1 MKTRRLHRITGLVML
16 LPLLGWAA
24 TGLVFFL
31 KPGYEGA
38 YEMLSVRTYPLTRR
52 YEITPGADWTE
63 ARILRTRLGDHLL
76 VRTSS
81 GRLHL
86 DPETMRPR
94 PEPSEVEVRE
104 LLKDAFSANPA
115 RYGDP
120 VNVSKGE
127 ATTSTG
133 VEVGL
138 DWMTLILQQKGPD
151 TARIDAL
158 YRIHYLQWTG
168 VKWLDRA
175 LGLAGLVLLV
185 ALSVLGLRLAFRR
198 GTVNR

>member
-1 MKTRRLHRITGLVML
+1 MKIRILHRVTGLVML

-52 YEITPGADWTE
+52 YEITPGTDWTE
-63 ARILRTRLGDHLL
+63 ARIVRTRLGDHLL
-76 VRTSS
+76 VKASS

-94 PEPSEVEVRE
+94 PEPSEGDVRE

-120 VNVSKGE
+120 VTVSKGVIM
-127 ATTSTG
+127 TSTG

-138 DWMTLILQQKGPD
+138 DWMMLSLRQKGPD
-151 TARIDAL
+151 TERIDTL

-168 VKWLDRA
+168 VKWFDRA

-185 ALSVLGLRLAFRR
+185 ALCVLGLRLAFRR
-198 GTVNR
+198 GTANG